1 MSSVCALGSM
11 VDVTYLLLR
20 QQLWK
25 NHNALWERGSTE
37 HRVHPRS
44 PKLHQGF
51 LVPETYS
58 KLNKKITK
66 GNEGNMLQGHFIVG
80 KGAKEVC
87 INTPV
92 PPFLCVF
99 MAPYFK
105 H

>member
-1 MSSVCALGSM
+1 MGAQNIGSILAPLNCIQASL
-11 VDVTYLLLR
+11 D
-20 QQLWK
+20 
-25 NHNALWERGSTE
+25 
-37 HRVHPRS
+37 
-44 PKLHQGF
+44 
-51 LVPETYS
+51 TYS
-58 KLNKKITK
+58 KLIKKK
-66 GNEGNMLQGHFIVG
+66 KSQGNEGNMLQGHFIVG

>member
-1 MSSVCALGSM
+1 MGA
-11 VDVTYLLLR
+11 R
-20 QQLWK
+20 
-25 NHNALWERGSTE
+25 E
-37 HRVHPRS
+37 HITSGP
-44 PKLHQGF
+44 P
-51 LVPETYS
+51 
-58 KLNKKITK
+58 LNCIQASLYQKHTANEKKITK